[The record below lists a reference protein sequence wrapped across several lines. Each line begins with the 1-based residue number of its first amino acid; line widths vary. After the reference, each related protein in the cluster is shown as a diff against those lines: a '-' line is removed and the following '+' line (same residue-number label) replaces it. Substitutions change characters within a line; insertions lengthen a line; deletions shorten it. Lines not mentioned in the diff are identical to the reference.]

1 MIEAFDQAVAFS
13 IGCVIRTIQC
23 LDAIPGQK
31 IDALFCFGSIVVI
44 RTPTRPPSNAGPSS
58 ILQVARLE
66 QCFCA
71 NAACGASGLLLGL
84 GSGLSAGRL
93 DPDLEALC

>member
-1 MIEAFDQAVAFS
+1 MIEAFDQAVASF
-13 IGCVIRTIQC
+13 IGCVNRTMQD

-31 IDALFCFGSIVVI
+31 IDILFCFGSIVLI
-44 RTPTRPPSNAGPSS
+44 RTPTRPPSFAGPSCV
-58 ILQVARLE
+58 LQVARLE
-66 QCFCA
+66 WCFCA
-71 NAACGASGLLLGL
+71 NAACGESGLLLEL